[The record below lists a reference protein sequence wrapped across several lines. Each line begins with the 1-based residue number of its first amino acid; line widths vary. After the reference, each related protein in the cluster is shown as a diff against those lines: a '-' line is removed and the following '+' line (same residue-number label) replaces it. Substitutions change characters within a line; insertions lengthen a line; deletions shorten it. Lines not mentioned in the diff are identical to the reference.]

1 MTEIEEQKKRR
12 SALTYAEALVGDLHH
27 DDLKEIEIAVEP
39 DGSGA
44 VKLTIRV
51 DVMESDSTDRV
62 LGTTYQFMR
71 RRQDFAGINPFGIRE
86 G

>member
-1 MTEIEEQKKRR
+1 MTEQEEQRQRR
-12 SALTYAEALVGDLHH
+12 SALQYADALIGALHH

-39 DGSGA
+39 DGAGA
-44 VKLTIRV
+44 VKLTIRA
-51 DVMESDSTDRV
+51 DVMEGNSSERV

-71 RRQDFAGINPFGIRE
+71 RRQDFAGVNPFGIRE